1 MWLLL
6 WDCQIIQAE
15 ETRTTQ
21 IGQGE
26 SHAMCILKDV
36 ENAFGNEKHTT
47 ANTLVNYNADIQF
60 TDNTTVPLP
69 LVINSRMIRF

>member
-1 MWLLL
+1 
-6 WDCQIIQAE
+6 
-15 ETRTTQ
+15 
-21 IGQGE
+21 
-26 SHAMCILKDV
+26 MCIFKDV